1 MAMVVLFLTIPL
13 MVLGVAAAVAPLLVA
28 MARDR
33 RAASSPV
40 ATAVATAS
48 APHHP
53 HPPAAPTGAA
63 VVDGQAAPAGR
74 PRVLAGV

>member
-13 MVLGVAAAVAPLLVA
+13 MVLGVAAAVAPLLHA

-33 RAASSPV
+33 RAAASP
-40 ATAVATAS
+40 ATLGVATAS
-48 APHHP
+48 APHR
-53 HPPAAPTGAA
+53 PAAPTGAA
-63 VVDGQAAPAGR
+63 GVNGQAAPAGR

>member
-40 ATAVATAS
+40 ATAS

-53 HPPAAPTGAA
+53 HRPAAPTGAA